1 MRYLFPFGR
10 TQVGGAARALGTQEK
25 AMQIRSCS
33 RTLPSACRSYR
44 RGALLGWLAGGIV
57 LALLLGW
64 SSPAQAIPA
73 FARKY
78 GTSCLTCHTVYPKLT
93 PFGEAF
99 RRNGFRFPG
108 TDSDFVKQDP
118 VPLGQE
124 AYKEV
129 FPAMAWPGTVASS
142 APIAVGFNGQA
153 VAHPSKTSGAAV
165 ADNGARFSLDNLM
178 AEGHLWAGGSFDDK
192 TTFFGEITFASDHV
206 EIEHARVQF
215 NDLVGPKHAVNLSVG
230 KQFASLSSFGPHS
243 SYVAD
248 VLIPPLAVSGLYGS
262 TDPSWNVADKYNSI
276 ELTSIING
284 RFNMAVGIAAGANPG
299 VALSNNVYAH
309 AGYKL
314 GGMRLDGEGAA
325 GPANPMKPWAER
337 AVTLDVFAYHAES
350 TFGMSN
356 GATPPVSVGL
366 DDKIWSF
373 GAGLRAQLDSL
384 ELDAGIYQERH
395 SQVLADGTGIH
406 ALSQYEELSYV
417 VFPWMVPAIRVELS
431 QLQPSG
437 GASIHDLRI
446 IPGIAFLV
454 RPNLKLSLIGLIEQA
469 NGMPDGG
476 WGNAGGS
483 ATPAQGTSTKEIESI
498 VGAFAFAF

>member
-1 MRYLFPFGR
+1 MRIQTVPQFLAS
-10 TQVGGAARALGTQEK
+10 TRAPLRR
-25 AMQIRSCS
+25 RS
-33 RTLPSACRSYR
+33 T
-44 RGALLGWLAGGIV
+44 LGWIAGGIA
-57 LALLLGW
+57 LALVLGW
-64 SSPAQAIPA
+64 SSPVAAIPA

-108 TDSDFVKQDP
+108 TDSDYVKQDP

-124 AYKEV
+124 AYKDV

-178 AEGHLWAGGSFDDK
+178 SEAHLWAGGSFDDK
-192 TTFFGEITFASDHV
+192 TTFFGEVTFSADGV

-215 NDLVGPKHAVNLSVG
+215 NDLVGPKHLLNLSIG

-248 VLIPPLAVSGLYGS
+248 ALIPPLSVSGLYGS
-262 TDPSWNVADKYNSI
+262 ADPSWTLADKYNSI

-284 RFNMAVGIAAGANPG
+284 RFNMALGIAAGANPG
-299 VALSNNVYAH
+299 VALSNNVYVH

-314 GGMRLDGEGAA
+314 GGMRLDGEGAV

-337 AVTLDVFAYHAES
+337 SLTLDVFAYHAES
-350 TFGMSN
+350 TFGISD
-356 GATPPVSVGL
+356 GATPPTTVPI

-373 GAGLRAQLDSL
+373 GAGLRAQWDSL
-384 ELDAGIYQERH
+384 ELDAGVYQERH
-395 SQVLADGTGIH
+395 NHILATGTGVH

-417 VFPWMVPAIRVELS
+417 VFPWMVPAVRIEVS

-437 GASIHDLRI
+437 GGSIHDLRI
-446 IPGIAFLV
+446 MPGIAFLV
-454 RPNLKLSLIGLIEQA
+454 RPNLRLAIIGLIEQA
-469 NGMPDGG
+469 NGAPDAG
-476 WGNAGGS
+476 WGNAGGF
-483 ATPAQGTSTKEIESI
+483 ATPTPGTSTKEIESI
-498 VGAFAFAF
+498 VASFSFAF